1 MLARIAAICTIATLA
16 YAAPTLA
23 ESTRTVVYGP
33 EVTDQL
39 EKFLP
44 LEIGATDCWKA
55 APADGPISDI
65 RFTLLVQGP
74 GYWDDPGIFRYHYE
88 IEATERATGLASR
101 TSDICLSS
109 DEGITC
115 ESECEGGSLQSTV
128 LEDGTIKLSTDGL
141 RLRYCGGDADALRL
155 AGEYHLTR
163 QDGPNC
169 PVFVPRDPEGEAE

>member
-1 MLARIAAICTIATLA
+1 MLVRLAAICTLASIA

-33 EVTDQL
+33 EVTEQL

-44 LEIGATDCWKA
+44 LEVGATDCWRA
-55 APADGPISDI
+55 SFAEGPISDM

-74 GYWDDPGIFRYHYE
+74 GTWDEPGIFRYHYE

-115 ESECEGGSLQSTV
+115 ETECEGGSLQSQM
-128 LEDGTIKLSTDGL
+128 LADASIKLSTDGQ
-141 RLRYCGGDADALRL
+141 RLRYCGGDSDALRI
-155 AGEYHLTR
+155 AGDYRLTR
-163 QDGPNC
+163 QDGANC